1 LSKARTSC
9 DPERVSAPV
18 RTLLET
24 IDSGG
29 DAGRQAAADL
39 LPLVY
44 DELRRLAR
52 SRLARESAPQ
62 TLQATALVHEA
73 WLRLVGEQDPGWKGR
88 GHFFGAA
95 ARAMRHVLVDR
106 ARARG
111 RDKRGG
117 GMQRVTLDDAAVLGA
132 DADVDIL
139 ALDEALKHLQTHDA
153 RKAEVVSL
161 RYFAGL
167 ELADIAA
174 VLDVSLGTVKTDWAY
189 ARAWL
194 HRELERGAG

>member
-1 LSKARTSC
+1 MSGTARRLI
-9 DPERVSAPV
+9 D
-18 RTLLET
+18 T
-24 IDSGG
+24 IDAGG
-29 DAGRQAAADL
+29 DAARQAAADL

-44 DELRRLAR
+44 DELRALAR
-52 SRLARESAPQ
+52 ARLAREGAPQ

-73 WLRLVGEQDPGWKGR
+73 WLRLVGPEDPGWKGR

-117 GMQRVTLDDAAVLGA
+117 GAQRVTLDAAAVVSAEPDG
-132 DADVDIL
+132 DVL
-139 ALDEALKHLQTHDA
+139 ALDEALTRLEAHDP
-153 RKAEVVSL
+153 RKAEVVLL
-161 RYFAGL
+161 RHFAGL
-167 ELADIAA
+167 ELDETAA
-174 VLDVSLGTVKTDWAY
+174 ALGVSASTVKADWAY

-194 HRELERGAG
+194 LRELERGTHDPRASG